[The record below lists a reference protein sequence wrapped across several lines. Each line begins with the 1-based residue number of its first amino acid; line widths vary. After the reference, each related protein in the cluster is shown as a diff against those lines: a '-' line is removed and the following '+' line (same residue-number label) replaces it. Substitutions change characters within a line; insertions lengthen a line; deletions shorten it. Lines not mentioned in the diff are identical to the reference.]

1 MNCVHDLSKIFE
13 ASIRIG
19 VLCLENV
26 VMLLQ
31 FLLSVL
37 NFKPF
42 VIFDLKKVTV

>member
-1 MNCVHDLSKIFE
+1 MTFPRFLKLL
-13 ASIRIG
+13 RIG

-26 VMLLQ
+26 LMLLR
-31 FLLSVL
+31 FLLSDL